1 MKSSVYGPERDE
13 MPVLTSIGTADD
25 SCVVSTGTDRAKLL
39 SAERLVENAGA
50 DAGNDALPC
59 TGRVMIV
66 DDEPVNIKVVRK
78 YLKMAGYCDII
89 ETSRASSTL
98 SMVAE
103 QLPDILLLD
112 IMMPEVSGLEILED
126 LRKTESG
133 RSIPVV
139 ILTAMDDRETKARA
153 LDLGASDF
161 LTKPVDP
168 LELTARVR
176 NTLQIK
182 RNQDALRNH
191 AEELDRLVAQ
201 RTAELAQSRLEVI
214 HCLGRAAEFRDN
226 DTGHHVVRVGRY
238 AGLIAKE
245 LGLEK
250 ETVDLIE
257 HAAPLHDAGKIGIPD
272 SILLKPGRLE
282 PSEFEIIKQHC
293 EFGHQIV
300 GDIDRD
306 EWKELSV
313 HTEVGAKIMEVGTSP
328 ILQMAASIAA
338 THHEKWDGTGY
349 PSGLAGEDIPLEGRI
364 TAVADVFDA
373 LSSERPYK
381 KAFPLEECLRI
392 LEEGRGQHF
401 DPTVL
406 DAFFACRDDVIQ
418 VMCYYAD

>member
-1 MKSSVYGPERDE
+1 MSVLASAG
-13 MPVLTSIGTADD
+13 TSDD
-25 SCVVSTGTDRAKLL
+25 SCDELYRSEIIETSRTRNSTAPVGEQGQAEVS
-39 SAERLVENAGA
+39 N
-50 DAGNDALPC
+50 C

-78 YLKMAGYCDII
+78 YLKMAGYSDII
-89 ETSRASSTL
+89 ETSRASETL
-98 SMVAE
+98 DMVAE
-103 QLPDILLLD
+103 QSPDILLLD
-112 IMMPEVSGLEILED
+112 IMMPEVSGLDILEQ

-133 RSIPVV
+133 RNIPVV

-161 LTKPVDP
+161 LTKPVDS

-238 AGLIAKE
+238 AGLIARKM
-245 LGLEK
+245 GLEK
-250 ETVDLIE
+250 EVVELIE

-272 SILLKPGRLE
+272 SILLKPGRLD
-282 PSEFEIIKQHC
+282 PDEFEIIRKHC
-293 EFGHQIV
+293 EFGQRIV
-300 GDIDRD
+300 GDLEQS
-306 EWKELSV
+306 EWKEFSA

-328 ILQMAASIAA
+328 ILQMAARIAS

-349 PSGLAGEDIPLEGRI
+349 PSGLAGEEIPLEGRI

-373 LSSERPYK
+373 LSSKRPYK
-381 KAFPLEECLRI
+381 DALPIDECMQI
-392 LEEGRGQHF
+392 LEDGRGQHF
-401 DPTVL
+401 DPAVL
-406 DAFFACRDDVIQ
+406 DAFFACRDEVIQ